1 MSLATAFVL
10 YLLSTLLST
19 QSTLRRIDAVHDA
32 AYDNRRGKK
41 RYAHEPAATTSE
53 MPFATS
59 PHSTVSRDVSS
70 GERGDGG
77 GGDRRDPNRGL
88 TASSRKRRADVTPPP
103 PPPIS
108 SIISNT
114 SGTDTHRRQFPHIEV
129 IVATSSS
136 LTSSSSPVYSLPA
149 EMVAASLVEFDVE
162 ETRRALQASIDHF
175 IVWNRPTGTGGSAS
189 VALSPAAAEDRI
201 HSALVGLEATR
212 CHFAASPHDRLVSMP
227 KKKTTSSSSPV
238 YSLPAEVVAA
248 SLVEFDVQETR
259 RALQAS
265 IDHFI
270 VWNRPTGSGGSA
282 SVVLSPAAAEDRIH
296 TALVGL
302 EATRC
307 RFAASPHDRLV
318 SMPRAGIALLMA
330 LFLSTLFS
338 AVSIGVFDKL
348 QNGELHCGADY
359 CTSVLGVLAGNPCG
373 RGPAYRSF
381 LAGTIMSGI
390 SLFIGLVLAIVFHRP
405 VRAATEFTDQFY
417 VILTNVCSERE
428 EELRALQVSLEAAR
442 AAGPRPPPPTALD
455 GRSSV
460 RRGGSTVYVP
470 PTTSSH
476 SVISG
481 TVLASD
487 YERDNLQRQEESP
500 PPSARPSQ
508 ERNVA
513 SAAGASFADLSKNAF
528 SAGPSPPQPTATLS
542 SSGSGPSPTDRSQ
555 RAFSGGR
562 LDEPGWVFAEEEQ
575 LFYHAG
581 STTQLGNCITT
592 QTLNNSMTLERNS
605 GGMEQSGILSKHLN
619 KNPKQNNKANRRDDI
634 LSFFCFI
641 RFFFVLLNRGE
652 ALALG
657 NVVFG

>member
-1 MSLATAFVL
+1 MITTSATLPFRTQRAGSGIAVLLLALCGATALLFISSIVSPHWVQAGWDDNAGGGTNTSAPLAWSPFYFCRGSYCTTLPSDATGILPNTSDCIGGSDAPLTRSQIETRLRGAQALTILSFFGMSLATALVL

-32 AYDNRRGKK
+32 ACGSRRGKK
-41 RYAHEPAATTSE
+41 RYTHEPAATTSE

-59 PHSTVSRDVSS
+59 PHPTVSRDVSS
-70 GERGDGG
+70 GERGDG

-88 TASSRKRRADVTPPP
+88 TASSRKRRADVT

-136 LTSSSSPVYSLPA
+136 LTSSSPVYSLPA

-175 IVWNRPTGTGGSAS
+175 IVWNRPTG
-189 VALSPAAAEDRI
+189 
-201 HSALVGLEATR
+201 
-212 CHFAASPHDRLVSMP
+212 
-227 KKKTTSSSSPV
+227 
-238 YSLPAEVVAA
+238 
-248 SLVEFDVQETR
+248 
-259 RALQAS
+259 
-265 IDHFI
+265 
-270 VWNRPTGSGGSA
+270 SGGSA
-282 SVVLSPAAAEDRIH
+282 SVVLSPTAAEDRIH

-307 RFAASPHDRLV
+307 RFATSPHDRLV

-330 LFLSTLFS
+330 LFLSTLFA

-373 RGPAYRSF
+373 RGAAYRSF

-417 VILTNVCSERE
+417 IILTNVCSERE

-442 AAGPRPPPPTALD
+442 AAGPRPPPPTVLD

-528 SAGPSPPQPTATLS
+528 SASPPQPSNIATLS
-542 SSGSGPSPTDRSQ
+542 SSGGGPSPTDRSQ

-575 LFYHAG
+575 LFYHAARKLYYDPD
-581 STTQLGNCITT
+581 SQQFYDPRTQLWWDGAKWYLI
-592 QTLNNSMTLERNS
+592 
-605 GGMEQSGILSKHLN
+605 
-619 KNPKQNNKANRRDDI
+619 
-634 LSFFCFI
+634 
-641 RFFFVLLNRGE
+641 E
-652 ALALG
+652 ASQ
-657 NVVFG
+657 